1 MEPRI
6 HAGHQEARAHAEEGR
21 DGAHEHGDGRMAM
34 WTISRDATIRAGTR
48 WGLPRHAGDILEGVE
63 VDVEQ
68 LIERDGPECVWCGRE
83 LWRRDLTLDHVVP
96 RSRGGH
102 MTQENALLACRS
114 CNRRRGA
121 RPVDA
126 YVRDRLRE
134 GAEVDVDAVRR
145 SLTRLAGSPRRAHR
159 EAAARQLQRLAT
171 V

>member
-1 MEPRI
+1 M
-6 HAGHQEARAHAEEGR
+6 
-21 DGAHEHGDGRMAM
+21 
-34 WTISRDATIRAGTR
+34 
-48 WGLPRHAGDILEGVE
+48 GVE

-102 MTQENALLACRS
+102 MTSENALLACRS
-114 CNRRRGA
+114 CNRRRGS

-134 GAEVDVDAVRR
+134 GADVDVDAVRR
-145 SLTRLAGSPRRAHR
+145 SLGRLTQSSRRVHR